1 MKQIIKSIIYDSID
15 ELNEL
20 LLDKNNQIKKDD
32 NEIIFGEETNLDSLT
47 TVNFIVILEQN
58 IQSELNDFEISM
70 IDLVKENEVLT
81 VFDLANL
88 ISSIIQPD

>member
-1 MKQIIKSIIYDSID
+1 MKQIIKGIIYDSID

-58 IQSELNDFEISM
+58 IQSELNNFEISM
-70 IDLVKENEVLT
+70 IDLIKENEVLT
-81 VFDLANL
+81 VFDLTNL
-88 ISSIIQPD
+88 LSSIIQLD